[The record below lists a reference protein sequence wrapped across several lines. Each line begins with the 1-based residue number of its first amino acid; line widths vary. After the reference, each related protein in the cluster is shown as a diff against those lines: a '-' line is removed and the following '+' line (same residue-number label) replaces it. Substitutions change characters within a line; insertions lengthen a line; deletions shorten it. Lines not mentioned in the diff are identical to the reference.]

1 MHRACH
7 ISADAMAIRQ
17 TREPSST
24 VELQIEACVQ
34 PLLQRH
40 RKWRDRPV
48 VREAIERER
57 NGQLIYESS
66 SIKNTGLPIDLSAI
80 LPTAQVPSEE
90 LSEDIPMGFLDY
102 SPMYLTNFFYNN
114 LLNHWRSIEI
124 YISLIT
130 TPDWGSCEPIRL
142 ASAVELCR
150 THAALGKERNFLTT
164 GKIWGLHL
172 AGIAFGGPDSYQV
185 TFVRESCSPVE
196 RISVDH

>member
-1 MHRACH
+1 
-7 ISADAMAIRQ
+7 MAIRQ
-17 TREPSST
+17 TRGPSST
-24 VELQIEACVQ
+24 VELEIEACVQ

-40 RKWRDRPV
+40 REWRDRPV
-48 VREAIERER
+48 VREAVERER
-57 NGQLIYESS
+57 NGQLIYELS
-66 SIKNTGLPIDLSAI
+66 SIKNTGLPLDLSAI

-90 LSEDIPMGFLDY
+90 LSEDIPMAFLDY
-102 SPMYLTNFFYNN
+102 SPMYLTNFFWNN